1 MTKLEKNDDLANLI
15 TCNKVSYVKGIR
27 DVWDSWNWTRS
38 SSTKEHKKEITLV
51 VHYHEMEMVHG

>member
-15 TCNKVSYVKGIR
+15 TYNKVSYVKGLR
-27 DVWDSWNWTRS
+27 DVWDSWSWTRF
-38 SSTKEHKKEITLV
+38 SSTKEQKKEITLV